1 MTTTTDCKHEAGY
14 LVPQINQN
22 KCEGAG
28 DCLEV
33 CPYNVFEMRKLTK
46 EEKAEL
52 SFTARI
58 KVLVHGGKQAFAVR
72 MQDCHACGLCVTAC
86 PEKAIKLVKPSQG

>member
-1 MTTTTDCKHEAGY
+1 MATSTECKHEAGY

-46 EEKAEL
+46 EEKNQL
-52 SFTARI
+52 PLPTRI
-58 KVLVHGGKQAFAVR
+58 KLFVHGGKQAFAIR
-72 MQDCHACGLCVTAC
+72 RQDCHACGLCVQAC
-86 PEKAIKLVKPSQG
+86 PEKAIKLVKYSV